1 MTVLV
6 ELASIFYENFMQI
19 VKSVF
24 RKKKV
29 KQDQPGLN
37 LDPEFLPKHIVIIPD
52 GNRRWAK
59 QRHLPSI
66 EGHRRGLELAKSLA
80 TTCKNWGIKTVSIWA
95 FSTENWGRAKDEVEY
110 LMKAFNKYLNDN
122 VSQFVDDG
130 ARIRVLGRK
139 DRIPQYLLKTIKDVE
154 TRTEKGKEYQLN
166 ICLDYGGRDEI
177 IRAVNT
183 LVKKGKKITEEVFSD
198 SLDTAGMPDPDL
210 IIRTSGEMRT
220 SGMMPWQAAYA
231 EYYFSPVYFP
241 DFSVDKLREAV
252 VEFASRQRRF
262 GK

>member
-1 MTVLV
+1 MTFLV

-24 RKKKV
+24 GSKKTKR
-29 KQDQPGLN
+29 LN
-37 LDPEFLPKHIVIIPD
+37 PDLNIDEELLPKHIVVIPD

-59 QRHLPSI
+59 KRHLPSI
-66 EGHRRGLELAKSLA
+66 EGHRRGLELAKVLA
-80 TTCKNWGIKTVSIWA
+80 TACRDWGIRTVSIWA

-122 VSQFVDDG
+122 VKQFIDDG
-130 ARIRVLGRK
+130 ARIKVLGRK
-139 DRIPQYLLKTIKDVE
+139 DRIPQYLLETIENVE
-154 TRTEKGKEYQLN
+154 KLTDKGKEYQLN

-183 LVKKGKKITEEVFSD
+183 LIKKGKKVTEEAFSG

-241 DFSVDKLREAV
+241 DFTVERLREAII
-252 VEFASRQRRF
+252 EFASRQRRF